1 MTTKPTVLRAAI
13 GAALAAGAVAAAIP
27 ALTTAQS
34 AQTRELTVREKVHGI
49 AFVHHGKAKGE
60 MLARGDA
67 VVTEQ
72 ALTDPGGTSAG
83 TLYTDC
89 TNIGAGAPVFKAT
102 LQCLSTYR
110 LKDGQVASA
119 GVVVLSNTKG
129 LSFPIVGGSG
139 AYAGAQGTVTP
150 GAPVK
155 GYDSVDVLHV
165 TG

>member
-1 MTTKPTVLRAAI
+1 MTTVLRAGIA
-13 GAALAAGAVAAAIP
+13 AALAVTAAAAAIP
-27 ALTTAQS
+27 ALTTAHN
-34 AQTRELTVREKVHGI
+34 AQTRELTVREKVRGI
-49 AFVHHGKAKGE
+49 AFVHHGKSKDD

-72 ALTDPGGTSAG
+72 ALTGPSGAAVG

-89 TNIGAGAPVFKAT
+89 TNTGAAAPVFKAT

-110 LKDGQVASA
+110 MKDGQVASA

-139 AYAGAQGTVTP
+139 AYGGAQGTVTP

-165 TG
+165 TS